1 VTSSTK
7 PTAETR
13 VSTPVD
19 VVRDTLLHESGLLN
33 PTLEEMGEAHQL
45 AQTVIREVLA
55 HQIVLPDLSAGL
67 QESLR
72 DLADLVAD
80 EPETAT
86 AEQIHDVAAALR
98 SFIDRHA
105 ATQARAR

>member
-1 VTSSTK
+1 MTSSTN

-13 VSTPVD
+13 AITPVD
-19 VVRDTLLHESGLLN
+19 VVRDTLLLESGLLN
-33 PTLEEMGEAHQL
+33 PTSEEIGEAHLL

-86 AEQIHDVAAALR
+86 VEQIHEVAAALR